1 MKNFNV
7 NLFTVAASL
16 VLSFGAL
23 AQPEEDD
30 YIPEKN
36 TVAQNTPTPAKKL
49 DWHVTQ
55 KPTMAF
61 THTAIV
67 RSNKLEPVQTTMHVS
82 KGDTVFVN
90 ATGTISCFEEK
101 KVQVGYAPQRRI
113 IQQNP
118 FSPPIITQPSGLFFS
133 TTLPIADHT
142 CDPSGYA
149 SVLTNA
155 FCSGHNKYEHANHG
169 ALMILIE
176 NKKSI
181 SAIQYFDLN
190 EDKNRNVHYF
200 VADQDGTL
208 GFTVNDKDTKNNK
221 GSFSVQCVKK

>member
-16 VLSFGAL
+16 ALSFGAL

-55 KPTMAF
+55 KPKVIF

-67 RSNKLEPVQTTMHVS
+67 PANKLDPVQTTMHVS

-90 ATGTISCFEEK
+90 ATGTISCFKEK
-101 KVQVGYAPQRRI
+101 KVQVGYAPQP
-113 IQQNP
+113 NP
-118 FSPPIITQPSGLFFS
+118 FSLPFLTQRSGFFFS
-133 TTLPIADHT
+133 TSLPLADNQ
-142 CDPSGYA
+142 CGPCGYT
-149 SVLTNA
+149 SPVTNA
-155 FCSGHNKYEHANHG
+155 FCAPYNKFNPASHG

-176 NKKSI
+176 NKNSI
-181 SAIQYFDLN
+181 SAKPYCDLN
-190 EDKNRNVHYF
+190 ADAKRNVAYF
-200 VADQDGTL
+200 VANQDGTL
-208 GFTVNDKDTKNNK
+208 GYTINDTDVQNNNGSFTVKFAKE
-221 GSFSVQCVKK
+221 